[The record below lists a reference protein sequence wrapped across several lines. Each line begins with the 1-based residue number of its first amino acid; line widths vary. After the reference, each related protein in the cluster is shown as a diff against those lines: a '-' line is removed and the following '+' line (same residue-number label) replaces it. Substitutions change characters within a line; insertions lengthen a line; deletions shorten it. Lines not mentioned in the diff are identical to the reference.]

1 MQTVMGFWVFQRR
14 SSLLG
19 GHYGVF
25 YVDNGFGEL
34 VPSECPVHSIETSN
48 A

>member
-1 MQTVMGFWVFQRR
+1 MQTLIGFWVFQRR

-19 GHYGVF
+19 GTYGVF
-25 YVDNGFGEL
+25 YADNGFGEL
-34 VPSECPVHSIETSN
+34 IPSECPVHSIQTAN